1 MLVLPIVNKKRVMNV
16 QLEFKNKKKI
26 KQGVLFS
33 LAGASDIIVNR
44 EKFSDSSFYD
54 SKDEARAIDF
64 IRSKSILYPRKFL
77 VTTKALK
84 DGEFYDVYEVCQP
97 PKKVNDC
104 LDKLYSKTIIDLKEE
119 MPKEEARGRYVSF
132 EKLGFD
138 KFLTDEK
145 IAELQRIVR
154 EERDIKAWP
163 RLFQEAGVA
172 DLSETLDFLSNFE
185 FTVVPGTSISEE
197 SLVETL
203 KALSVLKTR
212 DYKYLNKYYMMAK
225 SNAEV
230 YTKISY
236 INKILYDKPLY
247 LIQSKTQKE
256 KSLIKKI
263 ADKEYS
269 SVA

>member
-16 QLEFKNKKKI
+16 QLEFKNKRKI
-26 KQGVLFS
+26 KKSVLFS

-54 SKDEARAIDF
+54 SKDENRVIDF

-77 VTTKALK
+77 VTTRALK
-84 DGEFYDVYEVCQP
+84 DDEFYDVYEVEQP
-97 PKKVNDC
+97 PKKVNDY
-104 LDKLYSKTIIDLKEE
+104 LDKLYSRTIIDLKEE
-119 MPKEEARGRYVSF
+119 IPGEVSRGKYVSF
-132 EKLGFD
+132 EQLGID
-138 KFLTDEK
+138 KYLTDEK
-145 IAELQRIVR
+145 IAELQRIVQ
-154 EERDIKAWP
+154 EERDMKVWP
-163 RLFQEAGVA
+163 ELFEKAGVA
-172 DLSETLDFLSNFE
+172 DLSETLEFLSNFE
-185 FTVVPGTSISEE
+185 FTVIPGTSISEE
-197 SLVETL
+197 SLEETL

-212 DYKYLNKYYMMAK
+212 DFKNLNKYYMMAK

-236 INKILYDKPLY
+236 INKVLYDKPLY
-247 LIQSKTQKE
+247 LIQSKGQKE

-263 ADKEYS
+263 DDKEYG